1 MLNITLYI
9 YLSTICCFFMSIFD
23 KIHTMEINLTTDI
36 ADLPKVGKK
45 ISKKMNKLGIHNI
58 MDLLFYYPSRY
69 DDFSK
74 ITDIAKLK
82 IGETATILGQ
92 INLIANKRAWKRRM
106 YLTECLVND
115 TTESLK
121 IIWFNQPFIT
131 KMLKQGDEVFFSGK
145 IESTKYG
152 LQMMN
157 PSYEKEKK
165 YQTHTARIVPIY
177 PLTEKLTAKQIR
189 YLIKSVLPL
198 ANNIK
203 EWLPKDILEKYKL
216 LSICQAIREVHFP
229 TNLKTLAQA
238 RTRLKFNE
246 HLLIQLKTEG
256 VRQKLSYQKAPTTA
270 FDEKL
275 TKKFVTSLPFT
286 LTNSQRKSAWEILQE
301 LDRKQPMNRLL
312 QGDVGSGKTVV
323 AALAMLNVVNNKYQ
337 CALMAPTEILANQHY
352 KTIQSLFKK
361 FDIKIALLTRTK
373 KILDNE
379 ETTQKNILEMITKHE
394 VDIIIGTHSLIQQ
407 KVNFSKPGL
416 VVVDEQH
423 RFGVDQRKLLKQ
435 KDTTEKNIRTPH
447 LLSMTA
453 TPIPRSLA
461 LTLYGDLDLSLITE
475 MPKDRKKIITKIVSS
490 NNRKKAYNFIAD
502 EIKKGR
508 QIFVIC
514 PLIEESDKLG
524 VKSATAEYKK
534 LSKKIFPN
542 FKVGLLHGRLKK
554 DEKQKTMDDFVD
566 NNTNIL
572 VATSVVEVGVDIPNA
587 TIMMIEGAERFGLA
601 QLHQFRGRVGR
612 YKHQSY
618 CFLFTDSLS
627 DKTSERLK
635 ALVNSNNGF
644 EIAEKDLELRGAGE
658 IYGLKQSGFPNLKIA
673 TLTDFLII
681 KQTQDAAKDILIN
694 DPKLIKLPILKE
706 KLNYFSQTVHLE

>member
-1 MLNITLYI
+1 MVIVL
-9 YLSTICCFFMSIFD
+9 
-23 KIHTMEINLTTDI
+23 ETDI
-36 ADLPKVGKK
+36 ANLPKVGEK
-45 ISKKMNKLGIHNI
+45 ISKKINKLGIHNI

-74 ITDIAKLK
+74 ITDIVKLK
-82 IGETATILGQ
+82 IGETATIKGQ
-92 INLIANKRAWKRRM
+92 VSLIANKRAWRRKM
-106 YLTECLVND
+106 YITECLIND

-131 KMLKQGDEVFFSGK
+131 KMIKQGDEVFFSGK

-152 LQMMN
+152 LQMVN

-165 YQTHTARIVPIY
+165 DQTHTARIVPVY
-177 PLTEKLTAKQIR
+177 PLTEKLTAKQVR

-198 ANNIK
+198 AEKIE
-203 EWLPKDILEKYKL
+203 EWLPENILKKYKL
-216 LSICQAIREVHFP
+216 LPIHQAIREVHFP
-229 TNLKTLAQA
+229 TNIKTLAQA

-246 HLLIQLKTEG
+246 HILIQLKTEG
-256 VRQKLSYQKAPTTA
+256 IRKKISGQKSPATI
-270 FDEKL
+270 FNEVL
-275 TKKFVTSLPFT
+275 TKKFVSSLPFT
-286 LTNSQRKSAWEILQE
+286 LTNSQKQSAWEILQE
-301 LDRKQPMNRLL
+301 LNEKQPMNRLL

-323 AALAMLNVVNNKYQ
+323 AALAMLNVIDNKYQ

-352 KTIQSLFKK
+352 KTIKSLFNK

-373 KILDNE
+373 KIFSDE
-379 ETTQKNILEMITKHE
+379 EISQKELLENIENHKA
-394 VDIIIGTHSLIQQ
+394 DIIIGTHSLIQQ
-407 KVNFSKPGL
+407 KVNFNKLGL

-435 KDTTEKNIRTPH
+435 KNQIENKDQMPH

-475 MPKDRKKIITKIVSS
+475 MPKNRKEIITKIVGA
-490 NNRKKAYNFIAD
+490 NNRDNTYNFIAE
-502 EIKKGR
+502 EIKKER
-508 QIFVIC
+508 QVFVIC

-524 VKSATAEYKK
+524 VKAATAEFKK
-534 LSKKIFPN
+534 LSEDIFPN
-542 FKVGLLHGRLKK
+542 LNIGLLHGKLNK
-554 DEKQKTMDDFVD
+554 DEKQKAMDNFED
-566 NNTNIL
+566 NKTNIL

-587 TIMMIEGAERFGLA
+587 TIMMIEGADRFGLA

-618 CFLFTDSLS
+618 CFLFTDSQS
-627 DKTSERLK
+627 DKTFERLK
-635 ALVNSNNGF
+635 ALIESHNGF
-644 EIAEKDLELRGAGE
+644 EIAEKDLELRGSGE

-673 TLTDFLII
+673 SLTDFVII
-681 KQTQDAAKDILIN
+681 KQTKEAAKIIFST
-694 DPKLIKLPILKE
+694 DPELNKLSNLKQRLE
-706 KLNYFSQTVHLE
+706 YFSQTVHLE

>member
-1 MLNITLYI
+1 MTITL
-9 YLSTICCFFMSIFD
+9 
-23 KIHTMEINLTTDI
+23 ETDI
-36 ADLPKVGKK
+36 SKLPKVGEK
-45 ISKKMNKLGIHNI
+45 ISKKINKLGIHKI

-74 ITDIAKLK
+74 ITDIIKLK
-82 IGETATILGQ
+82 IDETATIKGQ
-92 INLIANKRAWKRRM
+92 INLITNKRAWKRKM
-106 YLTECLVND
+106 YLTECLIND

-121 IIWFNQPFIT
+121 IIWFNQPFIA

-152 LQMMN
+152 LQMVN

-165 YQTHTARIVPIY
+165 DQIHTARIVPVY

-189 YLIKSVLPL
+189 YLIKSVLHL
-198 ANNIK
+198 AK
-203 EWLPKDILEKYKL
+203 EVEEWLPENIIKKYNL
-216 LSICQAIREVHFP
+216 IPIHQAIREVHFP

-246 HLLIQLKTEG
+246 HLLIQLKTESI
-256 VRQKLSYQKAPTTA
+256 RQQISNQKAPATY
-270 FDEKL
+270 FKEEL
-275 TKKFVTSLPFT
+275 TKKFVSSLPFT
-286 LTNSQRKSAWEILQE
+286 LTNSQKKSAWEILQE
-301 LDRKQPMNRLL
+301 LNKKQPMNRLL

-323 AALAMLNVVNNKYQ
+323 AALAMLNVIDNKLQ

-352 KTIQSLFKK
+352 KTIRSLFEN

-373 KILDNE
+373 KIISDE
-379 ETTQKNILEMITKHE
+379 EMTQNNILKSIEDHE
-394 VDIIIGTHSLIQQ
+394 VDIIIGTHSIIQQ
-407 KVNFSKPGL
+407 KVNFNKLGL

-435 KDTTEKNIRTPH
+435 KKQVANNDNIPH

-475 MPKDRKKIITKIVSS
+475 MPKDRKKIITKIIPS
-490 NNRKKAYNFIAD
+490 NNRDETYKFINE
-502 EIKKGR
+502 EIKKGH
-508 QIFVIC
+508 QVFVIC

-524 VKSATAEYKK
+524 VKAATAEYKK
-534 LSKKIFPN
+534 LSEEIFPN
-542 FKVGLLHGRLKK
+542 LNIGLLHGKLKK
-554 DEKQKTMDDFVD
+554 DDKQAAMDNFVD
-566 NNTNIL
+566 NKINIL

-587 TIMMIEGAERFGLA
+587 TIMMIEGADRFGLA

-618 CFLFTDSLS
+618 CFLFTDSQS
-627 DKTSERLK
+627 DKTYERLT
-635 ALVNSNNGF
+635 ALIESRNGF
-644 EIAEKDLELRGAGE
+644 EIAEKDLELRGSGE

-673 TLTDFLII
+673 TLTDFLLI
-681 KQTQDAAKDILIN
+681 KQTKEAAKIIFSS
-694 DPKLIKLPILKE
+694 DPELNKLDGLKQRFE
-706 KLNYFSQTVHLE
+706 YFSHTIHLE